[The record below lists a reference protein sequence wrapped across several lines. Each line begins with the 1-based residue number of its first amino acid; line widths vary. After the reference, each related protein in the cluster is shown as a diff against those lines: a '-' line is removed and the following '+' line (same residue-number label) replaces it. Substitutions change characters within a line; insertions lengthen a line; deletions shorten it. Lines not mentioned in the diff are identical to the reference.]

1 MTMIDALTIVQQT
14 EIIEEFRKGK
24 TLAHILKEEKMN
36 VYIVSR
42 IAQGERTGSLHE
54 ACADIAT
61 TLKKEKEIKNKL
73 ILSLL
78 YPGVLF
84 IVTVGIVLFLVMY
97 IFPKM
102 TPLFMSM
109 KTTLPFTTRTVLWVS
124 ASVMQFWWIYILIC
138 TVCAIF
144 IFWKRE
150 FMLYKI
156 PLIKNWYMS
165 QKISQYFSRIGS
177 YIESGIGLDEAAG
190 ECSTMEQSIQ
200 FKKILT
206 DISSVIQQ
214 GTSFSLA
221 IKQQYIF
228 PEEISSMISVGEN
241 SGRLGDMCKKIGE
254 LYEKKFSEYTKSM
267 TAAVEP
273 IAMLCMGGVVGFVAL
288 SMITPLYSITQNVR

>member
-24 TLAHILKEEKMN
+24 TLAHILKEKKVNM
-36 VYIVSR
+36 YIVSR
-42 IAQGERTGSLHE
+42 IAQGERTGSLYK
-54 ACADIAT
+54 ACEDIAT

-84 IVTVGIVLFLVMY
+84 IVTVGIILFLVMY

-102 TPLFMSM
+102 TPLFLSM

-124 ASVMQFWWIYILIC
+124 DSVVRFWWMYVVISMIC
-138 TVCAIF
+138 VGS

-150 FMLYKI
+150 YILHKT
-156 PLIKNWYMS
+156 PLVKNWYMS
-165 QKISQYFSRIGS
+165 QKTSQYFSRIAS

-190 ECSTMEQSIQ
+190 ECSTMEESIT

-206 DISSVIQQ
+206 SIYNLVKQ